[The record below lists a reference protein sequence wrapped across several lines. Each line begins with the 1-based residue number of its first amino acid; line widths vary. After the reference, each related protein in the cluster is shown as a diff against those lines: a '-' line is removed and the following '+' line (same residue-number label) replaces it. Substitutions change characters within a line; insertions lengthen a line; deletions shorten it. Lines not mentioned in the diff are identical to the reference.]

1 MMTSLLKRSMR
12 MAKLAL
18 LASAVMSPAL
28 MADSNLPIS
37 TPVTVTLA
45 NGVKVLLKPDH
56 SWEYQLDAPDT
67 AASQVTSGNTIPTSA
82 AIPVTAAVA
91 PVGSASVGSTP
102 VDSASVRRGGDSS
115 DSIAVSSSAR
125 QAQPASRLNDSALAN
140 PQLLSEGHRDG
151 LVARL
156 AEVNVEDDEAVLRF
170 ELDNTAGQSI
180 IGVQAKLRL
189 YADDGRLLAT
199 REVPLWVGEYRLPQ
213 TYLRPGQT
221 RDSREVR
228 VTVPEGEWSH
238 KLVRVEVT
246 EVEFR

>member
-1 MMTSLLKRSMR
+1 MTSLLKRSMR

-91 PVGSASVGSTP
+91 PVGSAP
-102 VDSASVRRGGDSS
+102 VDSASVGRGGDSS

-156 AEVNVEDDEAVLRF
+156 AKVNVKMMRPCCDSSSTIPRDRASLVCRPSCASMLMMGACWRR
-170 ELDNTAGQSI
+170 ARYRCGSVSI
-180 IGVQAKLRL
+180 ACR
-189 YADDGRLLAT
+189 
-199 REVPLWVGEYRLPQ
+199 
-213 TYLRPGQT
+213 RPICAPA
-221 RDSREVR
+221 RH
-228 VTVPEGEWSH
+228 VTVARYASRFPKENGVASWYVS
-238 KLVRVEVT
+238 R
-246 EVEFR
+246 